1 MKTINVTFE
10 DNEIKSLEELKGK
23 LNWRNFILLMH
34 THCLDSKKRGNFEVF
49 K

>member
-10 DNEIKSLEELKGK
+10 NEEIKNLEKLKEK
-23 LNWRNFILLMH
+23 LSWHDFILLMH